1 MSTPTRKNVMV
12 PRYRFNPAT
21 GGEQKALLGMW
32 SLLSLNLWKGDGAF
46 HRRLANL
53 RGLLLEEAPEVLC
66 LQEVFAAPEAR
77 ADAFAMLRQVL
88 PGHAGFTAPARRK
101 LRQLG
106 HRGAL
111 YSSTSGLAL
120 FSRFPI
126 LQPPRTLALPD
137 CPEDRDRIAQY
148 ATLAL
153 PQGTLRVVNLHLTH
167 VREAR
172 GLRRRQ
178 LAFLLRTLERADP
191 VDALVVAGDFNAT
204 LEEAALEPL
213 RALGACFAP
222 AGAAYDGTAGRFGAA
237 GFSRAIDH
245 VAITPGPWPYRGRE
259 VRWARPPNDLTSV
272 SDHAAVW
279 STFEG
284 G

>member
-1 MSTPTRKNVMV
+1 
-12 PRYRFNPAT
+12 
-21 GGEQKALLGMW
+21 MW

-46 HRRLANL
+46 HRRLATL
-53 RGLLLEEAPEVLC
+53 RGLLTQEAPEILC

-77 ADAFAMLRQVL
+77 ADAFATVRQAL
-88 PGHAGFTAPARRK
+88 PAHEGFPAPARRK

-111 YSSTSGLAL
+111 YASTSGLAL
-120 FSRFPI
+120 FSRFPV
-126 LQPPRTLALPD
+126 LEPPRILALPD

-167 VREAR
+167 VREDR

-178 LAFLLRTLERADP
+178 LAFLCRTMAQASP
-191 VDALVVAGDFNAT
+191 VDGLVIAGDFNAT
-204 LEEAALEPL
+204 LDDPALEPL

-222 AGAAYDGTAGRFGAA
+222 AGARYDGTVGRYGAT
-237 GFSRAIDH
+237 GFARALDH
-245 VAITPGPWPYRGRE
+245 VALLKGPWRYAARE
-259 VRWARPPNDLTSV
+259 VRWAGPPNGPGAV

-279 STFEG
+279 STFTVS
-284 G
+284 